1 MLWFIYNCLRLSHE
15 NKTNHRFALI
25 ISFLLDINFEME
37 VVIRMFLEK
46 QLGKLSVFKF
56 KYLPCS

>member
-37 VVIRMFLEK
+37 VVLKKPGTIYKVLET
-46 QLGKLSVFKF
+46 VFDGF
-56 KYLPCS
+56 AN